1 MGITSCCA
9 VFFYRSVQ
17 VVLVDFGDSYSMIIR
32 LVSMSDDRNL
42 QSCLLF
48 YVNDWFLE
56 CCFLLCLTL
65 TTDNQLAL
73 SLGIWAMSST
83 AYIFSVDSRKTS
95 DVFKISSTFS
105 EKNSE
110 IFRNLTT
117 VYLVLGCFL
126 RFRRKWIISIPFFT
140 EIRAAVAKLP
150 SPFLAV
156 GVAYLHNFGCGA

>member
-83 AYIFSVDSRKTS
+83 AHIFSVDSRKTS

-126 RFRRKWIISIPFFT
+126 RFRRK
-140 EIRAAVAKLP
+140 
-150 SPFLAV
+150 
-156 GVAYLHNFGCGA
+156 

>member
-1 MGITSCCA
+1 M
-9 VFFYRSVQ
+9 
-17 VVLVDFGDSYSMIIR
+17 VLVDFGDSYSMIIR

-48 YVNDWFLE
+48 YVNDWFLG
-56 CCFLLCLTL
+56 CCFLPCLTL

-83 AYIFSVDSRKTS
+83 AHIFSVDSRKTS
-95 DVFKISSTFS
+95 DIFKVSSTFS

-110 IFRNLTT
+110 IFFRKLTT

-126 RFRRKWIISIPFFT
+126 RFRRK
-140 EIRAAVAKLP
+140 
-150 SPFLAV
+150 
-156 GVAYLHNFGCGA
+156 

>member
-1 MGITSCCA
+1 
-9 VFFYRSVQ
+9 
-17 VVLVDFGDSYSMIIR
+17 
-32 LVSMSDDRNL
+32 MSDDRNL

-48 YVNDWFLE
+48 YMNDWFLE

-83 AYIFSVDSRKTS
+83 AHIFSVDSRKTS
-95 DVFKISSTFS
+95 DIFKISSTFS

-110 IFRNLTT
+110 IFRKLTT

-126 RFRRKWIISIPFFT
+126 RFRRK
-140 EIRAAVAKLP
+140 
-150 SPFLAV
+150 
-156 GVAYLHNFGCGA
+156 